1 MMGTQL
7 ALIRRELWEH
17 RSLFVVP
24 LVIAFIELLGSLVG
38 QVTVSTA
45 DTAVDIAILGATNLG
60 DNERA
65 AAINVL
71 MLGVS
76 FLFVLAMGLLT
87 IFYSLDSLY
96 AERKDKSIL
105 FWRSLPVT
113 DAETVVSKLLTA
125 AIAIPLITM
134 VLIAATHIGVL
145 LASSVW
151 VGFRGANAWHLIWT
165 AAPFFDNWVST
176 FLLLLA
182 LSIWSAPFIGWFL
195 FVSAYTKR
203 SPFLMAFLP
212 LVVLPMLEKIF
223 LGSSAFAKML
233 LDRAPFNVPIFE
245 GIDAAELFEDEA
257 EFLELAESGVSLLS
271 FIDLGRFFTSLEVW
285 LGLAVCGAFCFGA
298 IYMRRY
304 RDDS

>member
-7 ALIRRELWEH
+7 ALVRRELWEH

-24 LVIAFIELLGSLVG
+24 LVIALIELLGSLVG

-60 DNERA
+60 ENERA

-125 AIAIPLITM
+125 ALAIPLITM

-165 AAPFFDNWVST
+165 AAPFFDNWAST
-176 FLLLLA
+176 VILLLA

-203 SPFLMAFLP
+203 SPFLLGFLP

-257 EFLELAESGVSLLS
+257 EFLEMAESGVSLLS
-271 FIDLGRFFTSLEVW
+271 FIDVGGFLVSLEVW
-285 LGLAVCGAFCFGA
+285 LGLLVCGAFCFGA

-304 RDDS
+304 RDDT

>member
-7 ALIRRELWEH
+7 ALVRRELWEH

-24 LVIAFIELLGSLVG
+24 LVIALIELLGSLVG

-125 AIAIPLITM
+125 AVAIPLITM

-145 LASSVW
+145 LASSFW

-165 AAPFFDNWVST
+165 AAPFFDNWAST
-176 FLLLLA
+176 LILLLA

-203 SPFLMAFLP
+203 SPFLLAFLP
-212 LVVLPMLEKIF
+212 LVVLPMLERIF
-223 LGSSAFAKML
+223 LGSTAFAKML
-233 LDRAPFNVPIFE
+233 LGRAPYNVPIFE

-257 EFLELAESGVSLLS
+257 EFLEMAESGVSLLS
-271 FIDLGRFFTSLEVW
+271 FIDVGGFLVSLEVW
-285 LGLAVCGAFCFGA
+285 LGLLVCGAFCFGA